1 MNPNPDNSPGATDAE
16 ELPFE
21 SEISERLRSVKNPAE
36 RRTLARLLSAIS
48 ALPLEQ
54 TRAALETSA
63 LIAAVSL
70 RASIEFLRAVPDAA
84 PILEPAEL
92 RAWGELGRR
101 LTMTDVET
109 GVTFFISG
117 IGDFERVP
125 SLARPFVFQVCA
137 RQMILSAATASETFR
152 NAASLAESVGDA
164 QLLRAIYEVAAT
176 ISRRSAKHSAE
187 FLNATPN
194 VVAALREGVGGR
206 VLGVDSAK
214 ASPPPL
220 STAPQSKPH
229 VQRVD
234 ELNAASMREG
244 HATVDEDQARS
255 LPPTPNTLHPRS
267 EGVDSAKA
275 PPPPPST
282 APQSKPRLQRGD
294 ELNAASMRVGDATP
308 GEDHAKPLHPTP
320 NTPHPDLTSEAIDL
334 VKAFAEH
341 AGGIA
346 ADAWA
351 ALPAA
356 FASLPAAQ
364 CSRLIKRATNFLDRG
379 GAVAFHFLIAGGDL
393 LRALPDCFES
403 WIELLWTIAP
413 HGNAALVAFV
423 RASPRFFQN
432 IAVTRTQLGA
442 TALAERVI
450 TLTREVART
459 DAEAA
464 LACLRSSAKAL
475 HTVSIEQF
483 ESWAR
488 AGLISSD
495 ARARRS
501 YYALETRSSNEA
513 LRAGDAGVA
522 LESIQPLLRLYV
534 EALTG
539 HAIEIAPL
547 AAVPLETR
555 IADGRT
561 IHLPSVVAE
570 FGDEELDFRLYKVLA
585 AHAAGQIEFGTYA
598 RDSHDLRAAYASLH
612 ELYDPAKQDERDSF
626 AIDAAQLCET
636 LPPPP
641 GEGRGGGLGTLSPS
655 PLAPLPKV
663 EGIKDLDY
671 RQVISLFPLPALAR
685 RIFGTLENGRIDGSL
700 RKSYRG
706 LARDLDLIREH
717 LRHRRPKII
726 DLPPALVPFELL
738 FQVTLLGGALDDAR
752 EFHRQVVSELETIVA
767 EYLNDKDATVADSL
781 MATGRVYLLFQS
793 LTMDQ
798 SEEQIEVPD
807 ELEQEDQNSQAEQ
820 AVNERQSD
828 RQPQRRDARELFNAW
843 NAESEGEFDELD
855 GSEAWSYGQTPEQGL
870 EEGEV
875 AFNYDEWDRELV
887 DHRVGWCR
895 VIEKKVKRGSRD
907 FVDNTRER
915 YRGVVSSIRHQFQ
928 LMKPENLTRI
938 SNELDGE
945 DYDLN
950 AVVDFFIDR
959 RADGQQS
966 ERIYTKRLR
975 RRRDVA
981 VSFLLDQSS
990 STARTIGRHPLQP
1003 YTHPGRRIIEIE
1015 KEGLV
1020 LMSEALEAVGD
1031 VYAINGFTSEG
1042 RRNVK
1047 FYVLKDFQ
1055 EHYSDEVMRRIGG
1068 ITYQNNTRLG
1078 AAIRHATTK
1087 LEKQEARTRLLIVLS
1102 DGRPYDHDYGD
1113 ARYAREDTREA
1124 LIDAKTRGITPF
1136 CITIDRESE
1145 SELRD
1150 LYGEIGY
1157 TIIDDVMT
1165 LPERL
1170 PGIYRRLT
1178 T

>member
-1 MNPNPDNSPGATDAE
+1 VKKEIDKTAGANDLHE
-16 ELPFE
+16 
-21 SEISERLRSVKNPAE
+21 EISQRIRAVKNPAE
-36 RRTLARLLSAIS
+36 RRTIAGLLREIS
-48 ALPLEQ
+48 RLPLEH

-63 LIAAVSL
+63 TIAAVSL
-70 RASIEFLRAVPDAA
+70 RGSIEFLRVVPEVSKV
-84 PILEPAEL
+84 LEPAEL

-109 GVTFFISG
+109 GISLFTSG
-117 IGDFERVP
+117 VGDFEKVP
-125 SLARPFVFQVCA
+125 SPARPFVFQVCA
-137 RQMILSAATASETFR
+137 RQMILSANTAGETFR
-152 NAASLAESVGDA
+152 NAPALAEAVGDGE
-164 QLLRAIYEVAAT
+164 LLRAIYEVAAS

-194 VVAALREGVGGR
+194 VILFLKIDESFRSGLRPA
-206 VLGVDSAK
+206 DSVTK
-214 ASPPPL
+214 AGSSPP
-220 STAPQSKPH
+220 
-229 VQRVD
+229 
-234 ELNAASMREG
+234 LNN
-244 HATVDEDQARS
+244 HLLV
-255 LPPTPNTLHPRS
+255 
-267 EGVDSAKA
+267 
-275 PPPPPST
+275 
-282 APQSKPRLQRGD
+282 
-294 ELNAASMRVGDATP
+294 
-308 GEDHAKPLHPTP
+308 
-320 NTPHPDLTSEAIDL
+320 EAIGL

-351 ALPAA
+351 
-356 FASLPAAQ
+356 SLPAALE
-364 CSRLIKRATNFLDRG
+364 RLTAAQKFLLLKRAASFLERG
-379 GAVAFHFLIAGGDL
+379 GAVAFHFLIAGGDA
-393 LRALPDCFES
+393 LRALPECFED
-403 WIELLWTIAP
+403 WIELLRTIAP
-413 HGNAALVAFV
+413 HGNAALVAFI

-432 IAVTRTQLGA
+432 VSITKNILGSA
-442 TALAERVI
+442 ALAQRVI
-450 TLTREVART
+450 GLTRDVARV
-459 DAEAA
+459 DSEAA

-488 AGLISSD
+488 AGLISAD

-513 LRAGDAGVA
+513 LRADEAGVS
-522 LESIQPLLRLYV
+522 LESIQALLRLYI

-539 HAIEIAPL
+539 RAVEIAPL

-598 RDSHDLRAAYASLH
+598 RDSDDLRAAYTGLF
-612 ELYDPAKQDERDSF
+612 ELYDPTKQDERDAF
-626 AIDAAQLCET
+626 AIDPKQLADSRRPAQSHGSES
-636 LPPPP
+636 PAVA
-641 GEGRGGGLGTLSPS
+641 GGPNRE
-655 PLAPLPKV
+655 V
-663 EGIKDLDY
+663 DY
-671 RQVISLFPLPALAR
+671 RAVLNLFPIPALAR
-685 RIFGTLENGRIDGSL
+685 RIFGTLENGRIGRRL
-700 RKSYRG
+700 RQTYRG
-706 LARDLDLIREH
+706 LTRDLDLIREH

-738 FQVTLLGGALDDAR
+738 FQVTLLAGALDDAR
-752 EFHRQVVSELETIVA
+752 EFYRQVVAELELIVS
-767 EYLNDKDATVADSL
+767 EYLNGGNASVADTL
-781 MATGRVYLLFQS
+781 MATSRVYTLFQS
-793 LTMDQ
+793 ITMDE
-798 SEEQIEVPD
+798 SEQQIEVPD
-807 ELEQEDQNSQAEQ
+807 QQEQEDENSPAEQ
-820 AVNERQSD
+820 MLNQRETE

-855 GSEAWSYGQTPEQGL
+855 GSEAWSEGEAPEQGL
-870 EEGEV
+870 EDGEV

-907 FVDNTRER
+907 FVDDTRER
-915 YRGVVSSIRHQFQ
+915 YKGVVSSIRHQFQ

-938 SNELDGE
+938 TNELDGE

-1047 FYVLKDFQ
+1047 FYVHKDFQ

-1078 AAIRHATTK
+1078 AAIRHASAK

-1124 LIDAKTRGITPF
+1124 LIDTKSRGITPF

-1150 LYGEIGY
+1150 LYGEVGY
-1157 TIIDDVMT
+1157 TIIDDVMS

-1178 T
+1178 S

>member
-1 MNPNPDNSPGATDAE
+1 LNLDAMNPNPDKSKDADGTE

-21 SEISERLRSVKNPAE
+21 SEITERLRAVKNPAE
-36 RRTLARLLSAIS
+36 RRTIARLLSDITS
-48 ALPLEQ
+48 LPLEQ

-70 RASIEFLRAVPDAA
+70 RASMEFLRAAPDAA
-84 PILEPAEL
+84 QVLEPAEL
-92 RAWGELGRR
+92 LAWGELGRR

-109 GVTFFISG
+109 GIGFFISG

-125 SLARPFVFQVCA
+125 SVARPFVFRVCA
-137 RQMILSAATASETFR
+137 RQMILSANTAAETFR
-152 NAASLAESVGDA
+152 DAPSLAGVVGDGE
-164 QLLRAIYEVAAT
+164 LLRSIYEVAAS

-187 FLNATPN
+187 FLHATPQ
-194 VVAALREGVGGR
+194 VVSAL
-206 VLGVDSAK
+206 
-214 ASPPPL
+214 
-220 STAPQSKPH
+220 H
-229 VQRVD
+229 
-234 ELNAASMREG
+234 
-244 HATVDEDQARS
+244 
-255 LPPTPNTLHPRS
+255 PTPNTLHP
-267 EGVDSAKA
+267 
-275 PPPPPST
+275 
-282 APQSKPRLQRGD
+282 
-294 ELNAASMRVGDATP
+294 
-308 GEDHAKPLHPTP
+308 
-320 NTPHPDLTSEAIDL
+320 DLIAEAIDL

-351 ALPAA
+351 VLPAA
-356 FASLPAAQ
+356 FDGLRAEQSSL
-364 CSRLIKRATNFLDRG
+364 LLKRANSFLDRG
-379 GAVAFHFLIAGGDL
+379 GAVAFHFLVSSGDL
-393 LRALPDCFES
+393 LRSIPDCFEA

-413 HGNAALVAFV
+413 HGNAALVAFI

-432 IAVTRTQLGA
+432 IAVTRNHLGA
-442 TALAERVI
+442 TALAQRVI

-488 AGLISSD
+488 AGLITRD

-501 YYALETRSSNEA
+501 YYSLETRSSNEA
-513 LRAGDAGVA
+513 LRAGDAGVS
-522 LESIQPLLRLYV
+522 LESVQALLRLYI

-539 HAIEIAPL
+539 RAVEIAPL

-561 IHLPSVVAE
+561 IHLPAVVAE

-585 AHAAGQIEFGTYA
+585 AHSAGQIEFGTYVK
-598 RDSHDLRAAYASLH
+598 DTVDLRAAYASLRD
-612 ELYDPAKQDERDSF
+612 LYDPAKQDERDSF
-626 AIDAAQLCET
+626 AIDPALLADTQSHAKT
-636 LPPPP
+636 QSRKHPPD
-641 GEGRGGGLGTLSPS
+641 
-655 PLAPLPKV
+655 V
-663 EGIKDLDY
+663 EVEY
-671 RQVISLFPLPALAR
+671 RHVINLFPIPALAR
-685 RIFGTLENGRIDGSL
+685 RIFGTLENGRLDRRL
-700 RKSYRG
+700 RKTYRG

-717 LRHRRPKII
+717 LRHRRPKIV

-738 FQVTLLGGALDDAR
+738 FQVTMLGGALDDAR
-752 EFHRQVVSELETIVA
+752 EFYRQVVSELELIVA
-767 EYLNDKDATVADSL
+767 EYLSSADATVADTL
-781 MATGRVYLLFQS
+781 MATSRVYTLFQS
-793 LTMDQ
+793 IMLEDA
-798 SEEQIEVPD
+798 EEQVEVPD
-807 ELEQEDQNSQAEQ
+807 QQDEEEENSQAEQ
-820 AVNERQSD
+820 MLNQRETE

-843 NAESEGEFDELD
+843 NAESEGELDELD
-855 GSEAWSYGQTPEQGL
+855 GSESWSEGDTPEQGL

-895 VIEKKVKRGSRD
+895 VIEKKVKRGSRE
-907 FVDNTRER
+907 FVDDTRER
-915 YRGVVSSIRHQFQ
+915 YKGVVSSIRHQFQ

-938 SNELDGE
+938 TNELDGE

-1078 AAIRHATTK
+1078 AAIRHASAK
-1087 LEKQEARTRLLIVLS
+1087 LEKQESRTRLLIVLS

-1124 LIDAKTRGITPF
+1124 LIDAKSRGITPF